1 MPTQPAIKAN
11 TGEFMARKCVFLLA
25 SSVGNDMAAKIVQ
38 EGLASLGL
46 QAADLTVNNMPHLSG
61 VIERALRS
69 FVGDDKARRLA
80 SALRVLV
87 GGVKIEI
94 GREL

>member
-1 MPTQPAIKAN
+1 M
-11 TGEFMARKCVFLLA
+11 LA
-25 SSVGNDMAAKIVQ
+25 SSVGNDMAAKIVE
-38 EGLASLGL
+38 EGLESLGL
-46 QAADLTVNNMPHLSG
+46 QAADLTENNMTQLSG

-94 GREL
+94 GRKL

>member
-1 MPTQPAIKAN
+1 MPTEPAIKAN
-11 TGEFMARKCVFLLA
+11 TGEFMVRKCVFLLT
-25 SSVGNDMAAKIVQ
+25 SSVGQAMAAKIVE
-38 EGLASLGL
+38 EGLQSLGI
-46 QAADLTVNNMPHLSG
+46 QAAALTVSEMAQLSA

-69 FVGDDKARRLA
+69 FVGDDKATRLA

-94 GREL
+94 GRDQ